1 MKKQQKIDYKKI
13 QNSPIAFLRIIA
25 KQKKWAGII
34 AAVAVLLAGISQ
46 AVLYPLIGKITDSA
60 NLYESE
66 PQILFK
72 LFIIFFVT
80 VIAGNIFYR
89 ISGYFASFWVL
100 NVEVFATQISFDY
113 LIGHSAGYF
122 ADRLSGKLQ
131 NKISNITMAIHA
143 MFITLLWEF
152 FNLVI
157 RMTSITIIAFLTNV
171 LIGWMFVV
179 FFVVAV
185 IYNMIASKKLSHYSK
200 QRAEK
205 SSQVSGEIVDVIGN
219 MLAVKQNNT
228 QNKESSNIAKTLEKY
243 RAISMRAWRYF
254 DTTILFNNL
263 IAIGMFGAIV
273 FVSLRLLNDGI
284 ITIGDVVM
292 LFTMFLMIY
301 SSLEFLSMS
310 LNRFMENYG
319 KLKDGLKTIFMPY
332 DIEDDKKAQSVN
344 ITKGSVVFDKVN
356 FQYDKKNTQIV
367 LRDVSLNIPVGQKVG
382 LVGESGAGKTTFVK
396 LLLRFMDVESG
407 VIKIGGYDITKIKQ
421 NDLRR
426 SITYVPQEALLFHRT
441 LEENILYSKSNATKE
456 ERDLAVERAYATD
469 FINMFPKKFKTL
481 VGERGIKLSGGQKQ
495 RLMIARAMMRNAP
508 IIVLDEAT
516 SALDSMSEKYIQD
529 ALENLMEDKTAIVV
543 AHRLSTLK
551 QMDRIIVFDG
561 GKIIEDGTH
570 KELLNKKGKYW
581 ELWQHQVG
589 SFN

>member
-1 MKKQQKIDYKKI
+1 MKKQQKIDYKRF
-13 QNSPIAFLRIIA
+13 QNSPTIFLKFIAR
-25 KQKKWAGII
+25 QKKWAGII
-34 AAVAVLLAGISQ
+34 SAFAAFLAGIAQ
-46 AVLYPLIGKITDSA
+46 AISYPLIGKIADSA
-60 NLYESE
+60 NLYDSE
-66 PQILFK
+66 PQILLK
-72 LFIIFFVT
+72 LFVIFFVT

-89 ISGYFASFWVL
+89 ISGYLASFWIL
-100 NVEVFATQISFDY
+100 NMEVFATQISFDY
-113 LIGHSAGYF
+113 LIGHSVGYF

-131 NKISNITMAIHA
+131 NKISNITMAVHS
-143 MFITLLWEF
+143 MFISLLLEF
-152 FNLVI
+152 FNLAI

-171 LIGWMFVV
+171 LIGWMFVI

-185 IYNMIASKKLSHYSK
+185 IYNMIASKKLAHYSR

-228 QNKESSNIAKTLEKY
+228 QQKESSNIAKSLKKY
-243 RAISMRAWRYF
+243 CDISMRAWRYF

-273 FVSLRLLNDGI
+273 LVSLRLLNSGA
-284 ITIGDVVM
+284 ITIGDVII

-301 SSLEFLSMS
+301 GSLEFLSMS

-319 KLKDGLKTIFMPY
+319 KLKDGLKTVYMPY
-332 DIEDDKKAQSVN
+332 DIKDDKKVQSVN
-344 ITKGSVVFDKVN
+344 ITKGSIVFDDVKFKYGTN
-356 FQYDKKNTQIV
+356 DKEMV
-367 LRDVSLNIPVGQKVG
+367 LKDISIHIPSGQKVG

-407 VIKIGGYDITKIKQ
+407 MIKVGGYNITKIKQ
-421 NDLRR
+421 NDLRQA
-426 SITYVPQEALLFHRT
+426 ITYVPQEALLFHRT
-441 LEENILYSKSNATKE
+441 LEENILYSKLDANKKE
-456 ERDLAVERAYATD
+456 LELAAERAYAID
-469 FINMFPKKFKTL
+469 FINMFPKKFKTF
-481 VGERGIKLSGGQKQ
+481 VGERGVKLSGGQKQ

-508 IIVLDEAT
+508 IVVLDEAT

-551 QMDRIIVFDG
+551 KMDRIIVFDNG
-561 GKIIEDGTH
+561 EIIEDGTH
-570 KELLNKKGKYW
+570 DELLNKKGKYW

-589 SFN
+589 ALQ